1 MGSLRS
7 NVYSLIVMLISMAV
21 VSSSSFADSC
31 DEHSEEKTETHSK
44 GTKCRYVCLDLY
56 DLKSLFMDQ
65 KY

>member
-7 NVYSLIVMLISMAV
+7 NVYSLIVMLVSMAV

-44 GTKCRYVCLDLY
+44 DTK
-56 DLKSLFMDQ
+56 
-65 KY
+65 